1 MVSENKCGK
10 EQKRMLRLKGIT
22 NDVEKKISRKKRT
35 FDEMEERNQKR
46 QFKRCNVTFWRK
58 RIKVIKR
65 VECRDNGVLIQ
76 VTSKAEVERVIMK
89 ENKKRFKLTRSSLML
104 NSDMCVDL
112 GLLEEGSLTKEI
124 LGS

>member
-1 MVSENKCGK
+1 MISEDECRE
-10 EQKRMLRLKGIT
+10 EQKRVLRAKGAT

-58 RIKVIKR
+58 RMKVIKR

-89 ENKKRFKLTRSSLML
+89 ENEMRFQLA
-104 NSDMCVDL
+104 
-112 GLLEEGSLTKEI
+112 
-124 LGS
+124 